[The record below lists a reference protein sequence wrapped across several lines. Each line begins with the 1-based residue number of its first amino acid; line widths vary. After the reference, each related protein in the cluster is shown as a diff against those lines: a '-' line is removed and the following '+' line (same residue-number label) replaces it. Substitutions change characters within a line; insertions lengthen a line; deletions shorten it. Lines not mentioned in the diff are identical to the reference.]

1 MTSNEQNEGCGCGC
15 LLLGV
20 VISAMTGTWI
30 PLVIFFGLA
39 LLGSATPSVS
49 GSRKKYS
56 AENSVEIVEAVFAAA
71 GYVEAGEGQI
81 PPQSVQQAQAY
92 ASRLCSGNPDAANE
106 FMRVFMSG
114 ESEYQSR
121 LSNVLGFM
129 RRDSRMRDFLL
140 DMVSDIATADLNIS
154 QSELRRF
161 IEVAGILGVGA
172 EEAQEILKS
181 NLQFKAFSSSF
192 NNGFGGGSSYSSG
205 GSSGSSYSGSG
216 RSYSSGSSG
225 GSSYSGSSYGGG
237 SYSGS
242 RSSGG
247 SGYSGSSYRRRE
259 ETDNE
264 KAASGR
270 LDLQRAYEIL
280 HVSSSDDERTIKK
293 AYRREANKHHPDKL
307 RARGLPESMIKAE
320 TEKFELCNAAWEVIK
335 QARGIR

>member
-129 RRDSRMRDFLL
+129 RRDSRMRYFLL
-140 DMVSDIATADLNIS
+140 NMISDIATADLNIS

-192 NNGFGGGSSYSSG
+192 NNGFGGGSSYSS
-205 GSSGSSYSGSG
+205 SGSSYSGSG

-225 GSSYSGSSYGGG
+225 GSGN
-237 SYSGS
+237 
-242 RSSGG
+242 
-247 SGYSGSSYRRRE
+247 SGSSYRRRE

>member
-1 MTSNEQNEGCGCGC
+1 M
-15 LLLGV
+15 
-20 VISAMTGTWI
+20 I
-30 PLVIFFGLA
+30 
-39 LLGSATPSVS
+39 
-49 GSRKKYS
+49 
-56 AENSVEIVEAVFAAA
+56 
-71 GYVEAGEGQI
+71 
-81 PPQSVQQAQAY
+81 
-92 ASRLCSGNPDAANE
+92 
-106 FMRVFMSG
+106 
-114 ESEYQSR
+114 
-121 LSNVLGFM
+121 
-129 RRDSRMRDFLL
+129 
-140 DMVSDIATADLNIS
+140 SDIATADLNIS

-192 NNGFGGGSSYSSG
+192 NNGFGGGSSYS
-205 GSSGSSYSGSG
+205 GSG

-242 RSSGG
+242 GSSGG

>member
-1 MTSNEQNEGCGCGC
+1 MTSNEQNEGCGC

-39 LLGSATPSVS
+39 LIGSATPSVS

-92 ASRLCSGNPDAANE
+92 ASRLCSGNADAANE

-129 RRDSRMRDFLL
+129 RRDSRMRYFLL
-140 DMVSDIATADLNIS
+140 NMISDIATADLNIS

-237 SYSGS
+237 S
-242 RSSGG
+242 
-247 SGYSGSSYRRRE
+247 SYRRRE

>member
-129 RRDSRMRDFLL
+129 RRDSRMRYFLL
-140 DMVSDIATADLNIS
+140 NMISDIATADLNIS

-237 SYSGS
+237 S
-242 RSSGG
+242 
-247 SGYSGSSYRRRE
+247 SYRRRE

-307 RARGLPESMIKAE
+307 RARGLPESMIKEE
-320 TEKFELCNAAWEVIK
+320 TEKFELCNAAWEVIR

>member
-129 RRDSRMRDFLL
+129 RRDSRMRYFLL
-140 DMVSDIATADLNIS
+140 NMISDIATADLNIS

-192 NNGFGGGSSYSSG
+192 NNGFGGGSSYSS
-205 GSSGSSYSGSG
+205 SGSSYSGSG

-225 GSSYSGSSYGGG
+225 GSSYSGSSYGG
-237 SYSGS
+237 
-242 RSSGG
+242 
-247 SGYSGSSYRRRE
+247 GSSYRRRE

>member
-129 RRDSRMRDFLL
+129 RRDSRMRYFLL
-140 DMVSDIATADLNIS
+140 NMISDIATADLNIS

-192 NNGFGGGSSYSSG
+192 NNGFGGGSSYS
-205 GSSGSSYSGSG
+205 GSG
-216 RSYSSGSSG
+216 RSYSG

-242 RSSGG
+242 GSSGG
-247 SGYSGSSYRRRE
+247 SGNSGSSYRRRE

>member
-106 FMRVFMSG
+106 FMRVCMSG

-129 RRDSRMRDFLL
+129 RRDSRMRYFLL
-140 DMVSDIATADLNIS
+140 NMISDIATADLNIS

-192 NNGFGGGSSYSSG
+192 NNGFGGGSSYSS
-205 GSSGSSYSGSG
+205 SGSSYSGSG

-237 SYSGS
+237 SGN
-242 RSSGG
+242 
-247 SGYSGSSYRRRE
+247 SGSSYRRRE

>member
-129 RRDSRMRDFLL
+129 RRDSRMRYFLL
-140 DMVSDIATADLNIS
+140 NMISDIATADLNIS

-237 SYSGS
+237 S
-242 RSSGG
+242 
-247 SGYSGSSYRRRE
+247 SYRRRE

>member
-129 RRDSRMRDFLL
+129 RRDSRMRYFLL
-140 DMVSDIATADLNIS
+140 NMISDIATADLNIS

-192 NNGFGGGSSYSSG
+192 NNGFGGGSSYSS
-205 GSSGSSYSGSG
+205 SGSSYSGSG

-237 SYSGS
+237 SGN
-242 RSSGG
+242 
-247 SGYSGSSYRRRE
+247 SGSSYRRRE

-307 RARGLPESMIKAE
+307 RARGLPESMIKEE
-320 TEKFELCNAAWEVIK
+320 TEKFELCNAAWEVIR

>member
-129 RRDSRMRDFLL
+129 RRDSRMRYFLL
-140 DMVSDIATADLNIS
+140 NMISDIATADLNIS

-216 RSYSSGSSG
+216 RSYSSG
-225 GSSYSGSSYGGG
+225 
-237 SYSGS
+237 
-242 RSSGG
+242 SSGG

>member
-129 RRDSRMRDFLL
+129 RRDSRMRYFLL
-140 DMVSDIATADLNIS
+140 NMISDIATADLNIS

-205 GSSGSSYSGSG
+205 GSSGSSNSGSG

-225 GSSYSGSSYGGG
+225 GSSYSGSSYGG
-237 SYSGS
+237 
-242 RSSGG
+242 
-247 SGYSGSSYRRRE
+247 GSSYRRRE